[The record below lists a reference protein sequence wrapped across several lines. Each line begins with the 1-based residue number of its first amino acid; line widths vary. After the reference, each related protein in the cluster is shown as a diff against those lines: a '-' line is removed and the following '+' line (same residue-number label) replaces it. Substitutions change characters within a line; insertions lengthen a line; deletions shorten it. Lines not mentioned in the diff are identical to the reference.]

1 MQHLRLCHQAC
12 PLAPD
17 RCGTL
22 CFCEVNHFLNLV
34 AQEPR
39 RGVTNGYIVFF
50 DILRYL
56 RISTSKPGR
65 RIGAEKA
72 GSSLCIPQQS
82 MIYICH
88 CYSNTVLTLLLQSHK
103 AMPYLNRP
111 YRHRKWYLEY
121 LSRYIDPPED
131 SPPQTNFTVELAPF
145 PTHFLENGQAVFT
158 PSNRKDYLRV
168 SQMDIRPDTVIF
180 ATGYTQCF
188 DYLDKESNYPS
199 PRDADLRNI
208 TRSGDENMAFI
219 GYVRPGVGR
228 LTDLNLRS
236 KLTILQVQYLRLP
249 RCRLSFGCLS
259 LKAK

>member
-1 MQHLRLCHQAC
+1 MGML
-12 PLAPD
+12 
-17 RCGTL
+17 
-22 CFCEVNHFLNLV
+22 FCSLLGAIMHI
-34 AQEPR
+34 QSITP
-39 RGVTNGYIVFF
+39 
-50 DILRYL
+50 
-56 RISTSKPGR
+56 KPGR
-65 RIGAEKA
+65 RIGAEKTW
-72 GSSLCIPQQS
+72 SSLCIPQQS
-82 MIYICH
+82 MVYIYPY
-88 CYSNTVLTLLLQSHK
+88 YSNVVLILFLQSHK

-145 PTHFLENGQAVFT
+145 PTHFLKNGQAVFA
-158 PSNRKDYLRV
+158 PGYRKDYLRV

-188 DYLDKESNYPS
+188 NYLDKESNYPS

-208 TRSGDENMAFI
+208 ARSGDENMAFI

-228 LTDLNLRS
+228 VTDFNLYS
-236 KLTILQVQYLRLP
+236 KLTFLQVQYLRLL